1 MLYNEGTENDK
12 VVINLKY
19 DVVVIG
25 GGPSGLMAAIA
36 AGEKG
41 AHVLLVDK
49 GEKLGRKL
57 AISGGGRC
65 NVTNRLSIDEIIQH
79 IPGNGRFLYSAFSE
93 FNNEDIIQF
102 FEKLGVALKEEDHG
116 RMFPVNDKAQSVV
129 DALLTRLSNLK
140 VTIYKNSPVAEVLY
154 EHGKTSGVRLKD
166 GQTIDTDAV
175 VIAVGGKS
183 VPHTGST
190 GDGYA
195 WAKKAG
201 HTITEL
207 FPTEVP
213 VLSHETFIKDRTL
226 QGLALRDVSLSV
238 LNPKGK
244 ALITHQMDM
253 LFTHF
258 GVSGPAVLRCSQ
270 FVVKA
275 MKKWNLSEV
284 TMKLDALPDRNKE
297 EVFQDIMKEIKAE
310 PKKAI
315 KNTLKGLVPERYLHF
330 LLERS
335 GIDLQEQGATISN
348 EKIRRFAEL
357 CKDFQFGV
365 HGTQPLEKAFV
376 TGGGVS
382 VKEIHPKEM
391 ASKLMAGLY
400 FCGEILDIHGYTGG
414 YNITSALVTGRL
426 AGMNAAIYA
435 RS

>member
-1 MLYNEGTENDK
+1 
-12 VVINLKY
+12 
-19 DVVVIG
+19 
-25 GGPSGLMAAIA
+25 MAAIA

-41 AHVLLVDK
+41 ARVLLVDK

-102 FEKLGVALKEEDHG
+102 FEKLGVQLKEEDHG

-129 DALLTRLSNLK
+129 DALLTRLNQLN
-140 VTIYKNSPVAEVLY
+140 VTIYKNAPVADVLY
-154 EHGKTSGVRLKD
+154 DEGHTAGIKLKD
-166 GQTIDTDAV
+166 GQTFETNAL

-213 VLSHETFIKDRTL
+213 VLSNEPFIKTKTL
-226 QGLALRDVSLSV
+226 QGLSLRDISLSV

-244 ALITHQMDM
+244 PLITHRMDM
-253 LFTHF
+253 IFTHF
-258 GVSGPAVLRCSQ
+258 GISGPAVLRCSQ

-275 MKKWNLSEV
+275 MKKWNLHEV
-284 TMKLDALPDRNKE
+284 TMQLDVLPDQNKE
-297 EVFQDIMKEIKAE
+297 EVFQMLMKEIKAE

-335 GIDLQEQGATISN
+335 GIDLQEQGAMLSH
-348 EKIRRFAEL
+348 EKIRRLAEL
-357 CKDFQFGV
+357 CKDFRFTV
-365 HGTQPLEKAFV
+365 NGTQPLEKAFV

-391 ASKLMAGLY
+391 ASKLMDGLY

-426 AGMNAAIYA
+426 AGMNAAA
-435 RS
+435 FSKNR

>member
-1 MLYNEGTENDK
+1 
-12 VVINLKY
+12 
-19 DVVVIG
+19 
-25 GGPSGLMAAIA
+25 MAAIA
-36 AGEKG
+36 AGEKR
-41 AHVLLVDK
+41 AKVLLIDK

-65 NVTNRLSIDEIIQH
+65 NVTNRKSIDDIIQH

-102 FEKLGVALKEEDHG
+102 FEKLGVKLKEEDHG
-116 RMFPVNDKAQSVV
+116 RMFPANDQAQSVV
-129 DALLTRLSNLK
+129 NALLTRLEQLK
-140 VTIYKNSPVAEVLY
+140 VKIYTNAPVADVLY
-154 EHGKTSGVRLKD
+154 ENGQTVGVKLKD
-166 GQTIDTDAV
+166 GQTFRANAI

-213 VLSHETFIKDRTL
+213 VLSNEKFIKEKTL
-226 QGLALRDVSLSV
+226 QGLSLRDISLSV

-244 ALITHQMDM
+244 PLITHRMDM
-253 LFTHF
+253 IFTHF
-258 GVSGPAVLRCSQ
+258 GISGPAVLRCSQ

-275 MKKWNLSEV
+275 LKKSNSNEV
-284 TMKLDALPDRNKE
+284 FMQLDILPDQNKE
-297 EVFQDIMKEIKAE
+297 EVFQTLMKEIKAE

-335 GIDLQEQGATISN
+335 SIDLQEQGAMISH
-348 EKIRRFAEL
+348 EKIRRLAEL
-357 CKDFQFGV
+357 CKDFRFAV
-365 HGTQPLEKAFV
+365 HGTQSIEKAFV

-391 ASKLMAGLY
+391 ASKLMKGLY

-426 AGMNAAIYA
+426 AGLNAALY
-435 RS
+435 S